1 MYAVGARTLEYLRG
15 ERDLFEE
22 RKQLAELRKKVETAN
37 LSYWM
42 TGANKRRVVRFWQV
56 VSLLQENSRMTLMEM
71 SRKLKIPASTV
82 FDTLKAVEKHFQF
95 TIVLRDNKSDISSET
110 LLPVSLL
117 TRQNRWCEQLKT
129 SPKGGASKEWSF
141 CLEKAHIL
149 FGPGSIRLCAVQAP
163 FKVLPLSVQ

>member
-1 MYAVGARTLEYLRG
+1 MNAVGARTLEYLKG

-22 RKQLAELRKKVETAN
+22 RKQLAELRKKVDTAN

-42 TGANKRRVVRFWQV
+42 TGASKRRAERFWQV

-110 LLPVSLL
+110 Y
-117 TRQNRWCEQLKT
+117 
-129 SPKGGASKEWSF
+129 
-141 CLEKAHIL
+141 CL
-149 FGPGSIRLCAVQAP
+149 
-163 FKVLPLSVQ
+163 

>member
-1 MYAVGARTLEYLRG
+1 MNEVGARTLEYLKG

-42 TGANKRRVVRFWQV
+42 TGANKRRAERFWQV

-71 SRKLKIPASTV
+71 SRKLKVPVSTV

-95 TIVLRDNKSDISSET
+95 TIALRDNRSDAQSET
-110 LLPVSLL
+110 LSPLISL
-117 TRQNRWCEQLKT
+117 TRQNRCGTIENI
-129 SPKGGASKEWSF
+129 P
-141 CLEKAHIL
+141 
-149 FGPGSIRLCAVQAP
+149 
-163 FKVLPLSVQ
+163 